1 MLNIFCDGVFD
12 LFHKGHL
19 KHLQKIKNHFNEPIH
34 LIVGVINDELSI
46 AYKRKPIFNE
56 NKRIDI
62 LKSCFFVDQVVLM
75 DNLIVDD
82 IFLKK
87 YNIDFVVHSFV
98 NDEDYKKQEKFYEI
112 PIKLNKFIR
121 IEYNYGIS
129 TTKIIN
135 ESKLN
140 WDDIWEKKGNTET
153 NDLFLLNGWEKTNFQ
168 PKLFIENILK
178 FLDIK
183 KNDSVIEIGCGSGLL
198 STYLKNYKYYGV
210 DNSLS
215 LVNKHI
221 KLLNNIVLNFNSTE
235 FIFKDKYF
243 NYCICNS
250 MLEYLKNEDELNK
263 TIDQMERITN
273 KGIYIGSIRFK
284 TRKTKQEKHKYNGVF
299 THFVINKQYFI
310 DRGFTIIKNLFEN
323 EERFDAY
330 KLF

>member
-19 KHLQKIKNHFNEPIH
+19 KHLQKIRNHFDNPIH

-56 NKRIDI
+56 KKRVDI
-62 LKSCFFVDQVVLM
+62 LKSCLFVDQVVLM
-75 DNLIVDD
+75 DNLIVDNV
-82 IFLKK
+82 FLKK
-87 YNIDFVVHSFV
+87 HNIDFVVHSFL

-112 PIKLNKFIR
+112 PIKLNKFIKL
-121 IEYNYGIS
+121 EYNHGIS

-135 ESKLN
+135 ESKLI
-140 WDDIWEKKGNTET
+140 WDDIWEKKGNVET
-153 NDLFLLNGWEKTNFQ
+153 NDLFLLNGWENTNFQ
-168 PKLFIENILK
+168 PKLFIENIFK

-183 KNDSVIEIGCGSGLL
+183 KYDSIIEIGCGSGLL
-198 STYLKNYKYYGV
+198 STYLKNYKYYGL
-210 DNSLS
+210 DNSIS

-221 KLLNNIVLNFNSTE
+221 KLLDNIVLNFNSTE
-235 FIFKDKYF
+235 SIFKNNYF
-243 NYCICNS
+243 DYCICNS
-250 MLEYLKNEDELNK
+250 MLEYLKNEDNLNK
-263 TIDQMERITN
+263 TIDQMERITK

-284 TRKTKQEKHKYNGVF
+284 TRTTKQQKHKYNGVF

-310 DRGFTIIKNLFEN
+310 DRGFTIIENLFEN
-323 EERFDAY
+323 QERFDAY